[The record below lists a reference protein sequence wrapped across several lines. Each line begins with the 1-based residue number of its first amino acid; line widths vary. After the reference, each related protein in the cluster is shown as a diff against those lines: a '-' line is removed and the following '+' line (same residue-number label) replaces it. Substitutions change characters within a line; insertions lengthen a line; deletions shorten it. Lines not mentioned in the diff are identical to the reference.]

1 MIDILFTESAAGSIM
16 QAKTTRYC
24 KDSSTYAP
32 FQIDAAPSLK
42 ADEVYSAVEEM
53 YQISDVDSNSVEQ
66 FLRNTACFP
75 LSLSIGD
82 ISEPFSDSRA
92 DYLQSMVRIYGPGFS
107 EVGRELMQTARRS
120 LELVCSAQ
128 EPVRIWYSR
137 NPDEFCGFCH
147 ILTVLPR
154 NTDIRV
160 VELPEYE
167 VNGNEIR
174 TYTGWGDLEPMEFDR
189 FRATERPLSDLERRR
204 YICLWRELQSEN
216 GPLRAVINGRLCTVP
231 LDFYDHFLLG
241 ELKNQPECFHEARF
255 IGTVLG
261 SCLPW
266 LSDSFIALR
275 LEEFISWGILIP
287 ATEPEYDSPI
297 YHRYLRKGAAL

>member
-16 QAKTTRYC
+16 QAKTAKYC
-24 KDSSTYAP
+24 EVPSTFTP
-32 FQIDAAPSLK
+32 FPIEDAPSTE
-42 ADEVYSAVEEM
+42 ADEPCGIVEEIH
-53 YQISDVDSNSVEQ
+53 QILDADYDSVER
-66 FLRNTACFP
+66 FPRNTACFP
-75 LSLSIGD
+75 LNLSVGD
-82 ISEPFSDSRA
+82 ISDPFSDARA
-92 DYLQSMVRIYGPGFS
+92 DYLQSVMRIYGPGFS

-204 YICLWRELQSEN
+204 YISLWRELQSEN

-231 LDFYDHFLLG
+231 LDFYDHFLLRA
-241 ELKNQPECFHEARF
+241 LKNQPGCFHEARF

-275 LEEFISWGILIP
+275 LEEFISRGMLIP